1 MKIKLPLYIEMLK
14 EGPHK
19 RDEIKRYKK
28 ELKKNAKNR
37 WGKD

>member
-1 MKIKLPLYIEMLK
+1 MKIKLPLYIESLK
-14 EGPHK
+14 DGPHK
-19 RDEIKRYKK
+19 RDEIKHYKK